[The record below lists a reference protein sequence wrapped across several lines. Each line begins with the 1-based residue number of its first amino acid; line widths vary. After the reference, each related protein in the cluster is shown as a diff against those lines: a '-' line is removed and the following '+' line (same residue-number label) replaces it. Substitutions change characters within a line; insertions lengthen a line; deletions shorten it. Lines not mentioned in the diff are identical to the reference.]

1 MANSELALITA
12 ITDITQE
19 NFITSALTRL
29 GYQVVYRATSS
40 VALEN
45 FLQNQP
51 EALIL
56 HSRDF
61 RFLQQAGGEHR
72 YLAIGDE
79 ILNESQLLKVLRSNT
94 EKEMSG
100 SVLDFQ
106 KLKDLTAFTSTR
118 PRFGLTTTAINFAH
132 HRANLGCKV
141 LLIDANFQSPNL
153 SERYG
158 FNGLWREERFTT
170 FGFAVAEI
178 NSLDSLISTANL
190 ASNFG
195 EVIIDLGVAKFG
207 DLARFNRRIG
217 EVTLLWA
224 LHSAQQL
231 FVLSSPTD
239 INQINEISNA
249 ASALSPTIKVR
260 PIIQPMKAIAPRERG
275 RALDLVR
282 AETGLTAALLPY
294 DQKLIDSLEF
304 GKKSLLIHGAKSS
317 LNLEI
322 AALADRSTAS

>member
-1 MANSELALITA
+1 MANSEQAVITA
-12 ITDITQE
+12 ITDVTQE

-45 FLQNQP
+45 YLQTQP

-61 RFLQQAGGEHR
+61 RLLRQGGGEHR

-79 ILNESQLLKVLRSNT
+79 ISNESQLLKVLRGKN
-94 EKEMSG
+94 EHERSG
-100 SVLDFQ
+100 SALDFQ
-106 KLKDLTAFTSTR
+106 KLEDLTAFASTR
-118 PRFGLTTTAINFAH
+118 SHLGLTTLAINFAH
-132 HRANLGCKV
+132 HRASLGCKV

-153 SERYG
+153 SQRYG
-158 FNGLWREERFTT
+158 FNGLWREERFTK

-178 NSLDSLISTANL
+178 NSFDSLISTANL

-207 DLARFNRRIG
+207 DIARFNRRIE

-239 INQINEISNA
+239 INQINEISNSTSTLA
-249 ASALSPTIKVR
+249 PTIKVR

-275 RALDLVR
+275 KALDLVR
-282 AETGLTAALLPY
+282 AETRLTAALLPY
-294 DQKLIDSLEF
+294 DRKLVDSLEL